1 MNPTTISLSLPP
13 EQLQLLE
20 AVKILNEQVLAS
32 KNENQW
38 LTETEAAQRLK
49 VSKSTIE
56 KWRHEGKLRYK
67 RDGVIIRYRANQLDE
82 DFENFAGVVAF
93 AAQLGKRKNR

>member
-1 MNPTTISLSLPP
+1 MNPTTIALSLPP

-20 AVKILNEQVLAS
+20 AVKILNEQVLAA
-32 KNENQW
+32 KNQDQW
-38 LTETEAAQRLK
+38 LTEKEAAARLK

-56 KWRHEGKLRYK
+56 KWRMDGKLRYS

-82 DFENFAGVVAF
+82 DFERFAGVIAF
-93 AAQLGKRKNR
+93 QQKIKKNL

>member
-20 AVKILNEQVLAS
+20 AVKFLNEQVLAS

-38 LTETEAAQRLK
+38 LTEIEAAKRLK

-56 KWRHEGKLRYK
+56 KWRNDGKLRYN
-67 RDGVIIRYRANQLDE
+67 REGVIIRYRANQLDE
-82 DFENFAGVVAF
+82 DFEKFAGVIAYQSAIVR
-93 AAQLGKRKNR
+93 KR

>member
-38 LTETEAAQRLK
+38 LTEIEAAKRLK
-49 VSKSTIE
+49 VGKSTIE
-56 KWRHEGKLRYK
+56 KWRNDGKLRYN
-67 RDGVIIRYRANQLDE
+67 REGVIIRYRASQLDE
-82 DFENFAGVVAF
+82 DFERFAGVIAYQS
-93 AAQLGKRKNR
+93 AIAKKR